1 MLLSGVL
8 TSVTLSLSAIP
19 LVVLVTDSS
28 VLSEPLLMMTIGFG
42 LLAGFAIAFVFLLPP
57 SAIKP
62 SNKLIEGRGVLYYT
76 CCLFMWACIADLTIQ
91 ARHLQLFND
100 HQNTQYFSHGEPYLE
115 TPLWTTA
122 QFWNGVV
129 NYCLYLAII
138 YKIDNG
144 RDPRNFA
151 LYLCGGEVV
160 ILVGALTGSFS
171 YLLQAS
177 VWIQVAFVLFPLWVM
192 IKFLIKPRTDIKAD
206 RWVQSS
212 FPVFFIFVLFFHSY
226 IAIVL
231 CALEKLKR
239 YRTSESDCTIIGL
252 IFKIGRCNRL
262 WCFEFYCSV
271 FRVSW

>member
-28 VLSEPLLMMTIGFG
+28 VLSEPLLMMSIGFG
-42 LLAGFAIAFVFLLPP
+42 LLAGFAIAFVLLLPP

-91 ARHLQLFND
+91 ARHLQLFSD

-115 TPLWTTA
+115 TPLGITA
-122 QFWNGVV
+122 QFWNGIV

-138 YKIDNG
+138 YKIDNS

-151 LYLCGGEVV
+151 LYWSGGILTSQFVV
-160 ILVGALTGSFS
+160 LVGALTGSYS
-171 YLLQAS
+171 HLLQAS
-177 VWIQVAFVLFPLWVM
+177 VWMNVVFVVFPLWVM
-192 IKFLIKPRTDIKAD
+192 IKFLIKPRSDIKD
-206 RWVQSS
+206 S
-212 FPVFFIFVLFFHSY
+212 
-226 IAIVL
+226 
-231 CALEKLKR
+231 K
-239 YRTSESDCTIIGL
+239 
-252 IFKIGRCNRL
+252 
-262 WCFEFYCSV
+262 
-271 FRVSW
+271 